1 MNTTKQQFGS
11 SYQMYYKKY
20 TKRGKMK
27 ILVTDSSIGIQ
38 QITIWIKLLKNITK
52 KKGKMIL
59 NLPLGSLSKW
69 VNIHSFYSWT
79 QKKMEIKKPMEGG
92 RGGVAWHRRNLE
104 KKEEALVKLK
114 GWGANLS
121 VHLFF
126 FSNNG
131 RCRKQHGGQEAISLH
146 NWTLSSN
153 VLVQDPNGTNKY
165 REKFR

>member
-1 MNTTKQQFGS
+1 
-11 SYQMYYKKY
+11 MYYKKY

-38 QITIWIKLLKNITK
+38 QITIWIKLSKNITK
-52 KKGKMIL
+52 IKKREKR
-59 NLPLGSLSKW
+59 
-69 VNIHSFYSWT
+69 SWT
-79 QKKMEIKKPMEGG
+79 YLLDPCQSGWIFTPSTHEHRRKWKSRSQWRGG